1 MCFHLQVMQ
10 TKDIEKLF
18 CYLRCIGFC
27 VYPWARG
34 GAGGEN
40 HAIMSCSL
48 CWNFRNANKCYY
60 RRRDIEEPDGN
71 EEAVFGRGGEGE
83 EVGLPSVVVAG
94 RRVVQHLDR
103 LVRRMTVDMY
113 HL

>member
-1 MCFHLQVMQ
+1 MLLHRS
-10 TKDIEKLF
+10 K
-18 CYLRCIGFC
+18 
-27 VYPWARG
+27 
-34 GAGGEN
+34 
-40 HAIMSCSL
+40 
-48 CWNFRNANKCYY
+48 
-60 RRRDIEEPDGN
+60 DIEEPDGN